1 MDLINNILKGY
12 NNLRDYMA
20 NADLV
25 VFIIISIIVL
35 YFLMYLVSFFFQLP
49 VIMLFGTL
57 VGYYIYTS
65 KSKSKN
71 KKIKTV

>member
-1 MDLINNILKGY
+1 MDLINNVLKGY
-12 NNLRDYMA
+12 NNLRDYLA
-20 NADLV
+20 SADLV

-49 VIMLFGTL
+49 VIILFGSL

-65 KSKSKN
+65 KGKN
-71 KKIKTV
+71 KKVKTV